1 MLFHKWAKSDACG
14 IGCNDMAR
22 PDCEKMPFI
31 DHPLRT
37 RVVSEMHM
45 RRMPPLSP
53 PMLMIQMVRLLSPD
67 ERAAERIHVLAMP
80 GVKAADVDER
90 SRHIGG
96 TRSDGVEF
104 LWECH
109 SEATTATLIMPASA
123 TSAFAAGVDDN
134 DAMQWLRNAPGT
146 VLRAVRVAIV
156 GNDDA
161 AKASMTDANFSAAEL
176 VSCTVGS
183 VRIWSDFLVR
193 DDNFGRLLV
202 MGGDMPAADLGRVV
216 QQLQELGNYRNLALL
231 GLPLAQEQGPQVA
244 VMEQVLVD
252 IAQRMADGE
261 ADPALLDQL
270 CELAAQVTAITAT
283 TAFRMSAT
291 AAYAQIVQ
299 DRILALNAT
308 SISGYQSLE
317 EFTER
322 RLLPATRTCASFSSR
337 LEALAV
343 RIERATSLLRTRVEM
358 ALQAQNSALLQS
370 MDKNSERQLRLQR
383 VVEGLSVVAVSYY
396 AVSLLSYILRVAAEY
411 AHISHDALVAYSV
424 VPVMVLVWIFL
435 RGKVKHIVEAA
446 T

>member
-1 MLFHKWAKSDACG
+1 
-14 IGCNDMAR
+14 
-22 PDCEKMPFI
+22 MPFI
-31 DHPLRT
+31 DHPLRS

-53 PMLMIQMVRLLSPD
+53 PMLMIQIVRLLNPD
-67 ERAAERIHVLAMP
+67 ERAAERQHVLSIP
-80 GVKAADVDER
+80 GVPAPDIDER
-90 SRHIGG
+90 NRHIGARRG
-96 TRSDGVEF
+96 DGVEF

-109 SEATTATLIMPASA
+109 SEATTATLIMPA
-123 TSAFAAGVDDN
+123 TSSGAFTSGVDDH
-134 DAMQWLRNAPGT
+134 DAMQWLLNAPGK
-146 VLRAVRVAIV
+146 VLRAVRVAIAS
-156 GNDDA
+156 DHDA
-161 AKASMTDANFSAAEL
+161 AMASMADADFSATEL
-176 VSCTVGS
+176 VSCAIGS
-183 VRIWSDFLVR
+183 VRIWSDFLIR

-202 MGGDMPAADLGRVV
+202 TGGDMPAADLGRVV
-216 QQLQELGNYRNLALL
+216 QQVQELGNYRNLALL
-231 GLPLAQEQGPQVA
+231 GLPLAQEKGPEVA
-244 VMEQVLVD
+244 SLEQVLVG

-299 DRILALNAT
+299 DRILALNAV

-317 EFTER
+317 DFTER

-337 LEALAV
+337 LEALSV

-358 ALQAQNSALLQS
+358 ALQAQNSILLQS
-370 MDKNSERQLRLQR
+370 MDKNSERQVRLQR

-396 AVSLLSYILRVAAEY
+396 AVSLLSYILQAFADYV
-411 AHISHDALVAYSV
+411 HVPHDTLVAYSV
-424 VPVMVLVWIFL
+424 VPVMILVWIFL
-435 RGKVKHIVEAA
+435 RGKVRHIVEAS

>member
-1 MLFHKWAKSDACG
+1 
-14 IGCNDMAR
+14 
-22 PDCEKMPFI
+22 MPFV

-53 PMLMIQMVRLLSPD
+53 AMLMIQMIRLVNPD
-67 ERAAERIHVLAMP
+67 ERAAERTHVLAMP
-80 GVKAADVDER
+80 GVRAQDIDAR
-90 SRHIGG
+90 NRHIGA
-96 TRSDGVEF
+96 RREDGVEF

-123 TSAFAAGVDDN
+123 ANGFAAGGDAD
-134 DAMQWLRNAPGT
+134 DAMMWLLNAPGK

-156 GNDDA
+156 ANHADA
-161 AKASMTDANFSAAEL
+161 MASLADAGFSQPEL
-176 VSCTVGS
+176 VSCAIGP
-183 VRIWSDFLVR
+183 VRIWSDFLIR

-202 MGGDMPAADLGRVV
+202 ASGDMPAADLGRVV
-216 QQLQELGNYRNLALL
+216 QQVQELGNYRNLALL
-231 GLPLAQEQGPQVA
+231 GLPLAQEQGPHVSA
-244 VMEQVLVD
+244 LEQVLVG

-299 DRILALNAT
+299 DRILALNAE

-337 LEALAV
+337 LEALSV

-358 ALQAQNSALLQS
+358 VLQAQNSALLQS
-370 MDKNSERQLRLQR
+370 MDKNSERQLRLQH

-396 AVSLLSYILRVAAEY
+396 AVSLLSYILRAVADF
-411 AHISHDALVAYSV
+411 AHVPHDALVAYSV
-424 VPVMVLVWIFL
+424 IPVMVLVWLFL
-435 RGKVKHIVEAA
+435 RGRVKHIVEATKA
-446 T
+446 

>member
-1 MLFHKWAKSDACG
+1 
-14 IGCNDMAR
+14 
-22 PDCEKMPFI
+22 MPFV

-53 PMLMIQMVRLLSPD
+53 AMLMIQMIRLVDPD
-67 ERAAERIHVLAMP
+67 ERAAERTHVLAMP
-80 GVKAADVDER
+80 GVRAPDIDAR
-90 SRHIGG
+90 NRHIGA
-96 TRSDGVEF
+96 RREDGVEF

-123 TSAFAAGVDDN
+123 ANGFAAGGDAD
-134 DAMQWLRNAPGT
+134 DAMKWLLNAPGK

-156 GNDDA
+156 ANHADA
-161 AKASMTDANFSAAEL
+161 MATLADAGFSQPEL
-176 VSCTVGS
+176 VSCTIGP
-183 VRIWSDFLVR
+183 VRIWSDFLIR

-202 MGGDMPAADLGRVV
+202 ASGDMPAADLGRVV
-216 QQLQELGNYRNLALL
+216 QQVQELGNYRNLALL
-231 GLPLAQEQGPQVA
+231 GLPLAQEQGPHVSA
-244 VMEQVLVD
+244 LEQVLVG

-299 DRILALNAT
+299 DRILALNAE

-337 LEALAV
+337 LEALSV

-358 ALQAQNSALLQS
+358 VLQAQNSALLQS
-370 MDKNSERQLRLQR
+370 MDKNSERQLRLQH

-396 AVSLLSYILRVAAEY
+396 AVSLLSYILRAVADF
-411 AHISHDALVAYSV
+411 AHVPHDALVAYSV
-424 VPVMVLVWIFL
+424 IPVMVLVWLFL
-435 RGKVKHIVEAA
+435 RGRVKHIVEATKA
-446 T
+446 